1 MAVMRVRGTD
11 RWALAPLSVPDFRR
25 LLGGNALWWLTMFME
40 TIAIGWL
47 VLELTNSAW
56 SLALVGFCRSIP
68 LLLFGFAAG
77 ALTDRIG
84 RRRVILTAQA
94 VTLTLYG
101 LMAWLAWA
109 GVIGVWQLGLISF
122 GLGCAWAFDWP
133 ARRAV
138 IPDLIGKALT
148 LDAMLLESFL
158 QGIARMAGPV
168 LAGWL
173 IAVYGAAGCFAAMAL
188 FSAAALWS
196 LLGLPRSPAVTTTH
210 VKGSAWSSLGASIRY
225 AAGNQVILGVL
236 LITIVLNLWLIP
248 YMTLLPMFARDVLG
262 QGPVGLGLLGAA
274 SGIGSFIG
282 LLLIGV
288 LRRSVSNGMIF
299 LGGTFALAMALVVFS
314 QSTWY
319 GLSWAMLLIAGIGQL
334 CFGIMQSSIILIAA
348 IDEMRSRVL
357 GLLVIAIG
365 ADPFGKLET
374 GLLAELFG
382 APAALGIQAVLGAI
396 AVAVIAIAL
405 PGLRG
410 RASNEPPI
418 PAPASAAAV
427 GQTAEIA
434 G

>member
-1 MAVMRVRGTD
+1 MAVMRARGTD
-11 RWALAPLSVPDFRR
+11 RWALAPLRVPDFRR
-25 LLGGNALWWLTMFME
+25 LLGGNALWWLTLFME
-40 TIAIGWL
+40 VIVVGWL

-56 SLALVGFCRSIP
+56 ALALVGFCRSVP
-68 LLLFGFAAG
+68 LLLFGFVAG

-94 VTLTLYG
+94 ATLLLYA
-101 LMAWLAWA
+101 LLAWLAWA
-109 GVIGVWQLGLISF
+109 EVIDVWQMGLISF

-138 IPDLIGKALT
+138 MPDLIGKALT

-158 QGIARMAGPV
+158 QSIARIAGPV

-173 IAVYGAAGCFAAMAL
+173 IAAYGAAGCFAAMAL
-188 FSAAALWS
+188 LSASALWS
-196 LLGLPRSPAVTTTH
+196 LLGLPPSQVVTTTY
-210 VKGSAWSSLGASIRY
+210 VKGSPWSSLGASIRY
-225 AAGNQVILGVL
+225 ACNNQVILGVL
-236 LITIVLNLWLIP
+236 LITVVLNLWLIP

-262 QGPVGLGLLGAA
+262 QGPVGLGMLGAA
-274 SGIGSFIG
+274 SGIGSFVG
-282 LLLIGV
+282 LLVIGM

-299 LGGTFALAMALVVFS
+299 LGGTFALAIALVVFS

-319 GLSWAMLLIAGIGQL
+319 GLSWTMLLVAGIGQL

-348 IDEMRSRVL
+348 LDEMRSRVL

-374 GLLAELFG
+374 GLLAEFFG
-382 APAALGIQAVLGAI
+382 APAALGIQALLGAI

-410 RASNEPPI
+410 RASNEAPTVPVVTASGGE
-418 PAPASAAAV
+418 PAEV
-427 GQTAEIA
+427 A